1 MRELDYVEV
10 IVEKEKYAKEGVH
23 KGMRGTILDPRNIEG
38 CWLVYFS
45 DPVTHA
51 DTIGIP
57 IKEIDLK
64 IIQPYEDQPLVQLL
78 VEKES
83 YSQQGLRKGLYGEIW
98 EQLTDKAI
106 IGFENR
112 IAAQIDNN
120 DFETTFPSLLF
131 IIYVSVCTP
140 VCPDCFTTS

>member
-1 MRELDYVEV
+1 MREYDYVEV

-57 IKEIDLK
+57 IKEVDLK
-64 IIQPYEDQPLVQLL
+64 VVQPAIEYDKVRLINDNEKYLSHNVHKGMVGELWKLGKTQSLLIFEDRTSFYV
-78 VEKES
+78 
-83 YSQQGLRKGLYGEIW
+83 
-98 EQLTDKAI
+98 
-106 IGFENR
+106 
-112 IAAQIDNN
+112 DNE
-120 DFETTFPSLLF
+120 DFE
-131 IIYVSVCTP
+131 IIEKGNVDYERI
-140 VCPDCFTTS
+140 

>member
-57 IKEIDLK
+57 IKEVDLK
-64 IIQPYEDQPLVQLL
+64 IIEPYEDQPLVQLL

-120 DFETTFPSLLF
+120 DFE
-131 IIYVSVCTP
+131 IIEKSNANYDKIRKIMDHSHRIR
-140 VCPDCFTTS
+140 

>member
-1 MRELDYVEV
+1 MREYDYVEV

-57 IKEIDLK
+57 IKEVDLK
-64 IIQPYEDQPLVQLL
+64 VVQPAIEYDKVRLINDN
-78 VEKES
+78 EKYLS
-83 YSQQGLRKGLYGEIW
+83 HNVHKGMVG
-98 EQLTDKAI
+98 DK
-106 IGFENR
+106 R
-112 IAAQIDNN
+112 
-120 DFETTFPSLLF
+120 
-131 IIYVSVCTP
+131 
-140 VCPDCFTTS
+140 